1 MILQKIR
8 SMANQK
14 IEEILDSE
22 TKLENKM
29 LSIILESNDL
39 TLDDV
44 KECPNDFSLTKAD
57 RYQPYDKV
65 VDNVVY
71 YKNKV
76 LGSYTVWT
84 HLDFEIPKV
93 TVSGNYSIAKLK

>member
-1 MILQKIR
+1 MTNELFKEMTQK
-8 SMANQK
+8 MK
-14 IEEILDSE
+14 EIFDSE

-39 TLDDV
+39 TFDDV
-44 KECPNDFSLTKAD
+44 KECSTDFLLTKAE

-65 VDNVVY
+65 VDYVVY

-84 HLDFEIPKV
+84 HLDFEVWKV
-93 TVSGNYSIAKLK
+93 TVSGNYSIGK